1 VVTWAL
7 SLVTPGKDPNALKGL
22 VYGLTPQPLAQG
34 PVWARPKVAAIAV
47 LVVLVCL
54 NLMFA

>member
-1 VVTWAL
+1 
-7 SLVTPGKDPNALKGL
+7 L